1 MLARTAPPGARL
13 SRVHPMTD
21 SPSAARRRAM
31 AALLA
36 ATVANLP
43 FGTIYAFSVFLAPME
58 AMLGIGR
65 ADMAFVFSLA
75 SITLTVGMVGA
86 PRLYGRFAAGP
97 LVLVAGALSAAG
109 LVVAAT
115 ADHLAQLA
123 LGYGVMFGLGG
134 GVAFTTLQ
142 QGMNQAVVARSGL
155 ANGYYVSL
163 YPLGAM
169 IGAPLLGWAIGAH
182 GLRITLAALAVAI
195 LLAVAV
201 AAWLYRAAGL
211 RTSDPGAVSGAAEA
225 PRRDVFA
232 RLFAVFFLAAAA
244 GLMVMSQ
251 AAGILAAYGAGTAL
265 ALGATA
271 FITGA
276 IASARLGGG
285 WLVDRFEPS
294 RVAAGAHLLAL
305 AGAVL
310 LLVAPSPAVAV
321 TSLTMIGCGYGV
333 VSGMTAGAIAQ
344 YWHRNA
350 FGRVAGR
357 IYIAWCLAAIT
368 LPMVAGWLFDR
379 SQGYHGAMMLAAA
392 VNLVGAGVSFS
403 LPRRAGRFARA

>member
-1 MLARTAPPGARL
+1 
-13 SRVHPMTD
+13 MTD
-21 SPSAARRRAM
+21 SPLTARRRA
-31 AALLA
+31 ATALLA

-65 ADMAFVFSLA
+65 ADMTFVFSLA
-75 SITLTVGMVGA
+75 SVTLTAGMVGA
-86 PRLYGRFAAGP
+86 PQLYGRFAGGTV
-97 LVLVAGALSAAG
+97 VLVAGALGAAG

-115 ADHLAQLA
+115 ADSLAQLA

-134 GVAFTTLQ
+134 GVTLTTLQ
-142 QGMNQAVVARSGL
+142 QGMNQAVVARTGL

-169 IGAPLLGWAIGAH
+169 IGAPLLGGAIGLY
-182 GLRITLAALAVAI
+182 GLRITLAGLGVVV
-195 LLAVAV
+195 LLACAA
-201 AAWLYRAAGL
+201 AAWLYRTAGL
-211 RTSDPGAVSGAAEA
+211 RMRDPGAPAAVA
-225 PRRDVFA
+225 DANRSDVFA
-232 RLFAVFFLAAAA
+232 RLFGVFFLAAAA
-244 GLMVMSQ
+244 GLMVLSQ
-251 AAGILAAYGAGTAL
+251 AAGILTAYGAQTGL

-285 WLVDRFEPS
+285 WLVDRFEAS

-305 AGAVL
+305 GGSL
-310 LLVAPSPAVAV
+310 LLLAAPSPVVAVA
-321 TSLTMIGCGYGV
+321 SLTMIGSGYGI

-357 IYIAWCLAAIT
+357 MYIAWCLAAIS
-368 LPMVAGWLFDR
+368 LPLLAGWLFDR
-379 SQGYHGAMMLAAA
+379 SQGYHGGMMLAAA
-392 VNLVGAGVSFS
+392 VNLLGAGLSFS
-403 LPRRAGRFARA
+403 LPRRPGGAARP